1 MVDAEGRVS
10 YYGTTL
16 ANKAVILN
24 EWGFINMADLDT
36 RPLVTG
42 QLTAET
48 ASCGRETLPVFDVWP
63 EREGGSPFQKGTRC
77 SAAHALIPG
86 APDDGV
92 STESLTG
99 LAIELFSSS
108 GPLRSAGLPRRA

>member
-1 MVDAEGRVS
+1 MRTAAATLWPLMVDAEGRVS

-48 ASCGRETLPVFDVWP
+48 ASCGGETRRMAGTGGRQPLP
-63 EREGGSPFQKGTRC
+63 EGPRC

-99 LAIELFSSS
+99 LAIELFSS
-108 GPLRSAGLPRRA
+108 